1 MNQKKTITKNQ
12 LIKEATSK
20 TELYAYK
27 LILNTQIIDFKES
40 LNLIDK
46 QIKKIELKDQK
57 QLLYEAI
64 KKDEI
69 KGNSSENIL
78 FTGGN

>member
-1 MNQKKTITKNQ
+1 MNQKKTITRNQ

-46 QIKKIELKDQK
+46 QIKKIELREPSD
-57 QLLYEAI
+57 
-64 KKDEI
+64 I
-69 KGNSSENIL
+69 KGGLWN
-78 FTGGN
+78 

>member
-1 MNQKKTITKNQ
+1 MGGAIMNLKKC
-12 LIKEATSK
+12 IKEANTK

-46 QIKKIELKDQK
+46 QIKKIELREPSD
-57 QLLYEAI
+57 
-64 KKDEI
+64 I
-69 KGNSSENIL
+69 KGGLWN
-78 FTGGN
+78 

>member
-1 MNQKKTITKNQ
+1 MNLKKYLNKADK
-12 LIKEATSK
+12 LELAT
-20 TELYAYK
+20 YK
-27 LILNTQIIDFKES
+27 LALTCQINDTQATID
-40 LNLIDK
+40 LIDK

>member
-1 MNQKKTITKNQ
+1 MGGAIMNLKKY
-12 LIKEATSK
+12 IKEANTK

-46 QIKKIELKDQK
+46 QIKKIELREPSD
-57 QLLYEAI
+57 
-64 KKDEI
+64 I
-69 KGNSSENIL
+69 KGGLWN
-78 FTGGN
+78 

>member
-1 MNQKKTITKNQ
+1 MGGAIMNLKKH
-12 LIKEATSK
+12 IKEANTK

-46 QIKKIELKDQK
+46 QIQKIKLR
-57 QLLYEAI
+57 EANDI
-64 KKDEI
+64 EI
-69 KGNSSENIL
+69 VE
-78 FTGGN
+78 TVGGGFEI

>member
-1 MNQKKTITKNQ
+1 MNLKKYLNKADKLELATYKLALTCQINDTQKTI
-12 LIKEATSK
+12 
-20 TELYAYK
+20 
-27 LILNTQIIDFKES
+27 D
-40 LNLIDK
+40 LIDK
-46 QIKKIELKDQK
+46 QIKKIELRDEK

>member
-1 MNQKKTITKNQ
+1 MHLKKYIKKADKLELATYKLALNCQINDTQKTI
-12 LIKEATSK
+12 E
-20 TELYAYK
+20 
-27 LILNTQIIDFKES
+27 
-40 LNLIDK
+40 LIDK
-46 QIKKIELKDQK
+46 QITKIELRDEK

>member
-1 MNQKKTITKNQ
+1 MGGAIMNLKKY
-12 LIKEATSK
+12 IKEANTK

-46 QIKKIELKDQK
+46 QIKKIELREPSDI
-57 QLLYEAI
+57 E
-64 KKDEI
+64 
-69 KGNSSENIL
+69 
-78 FTGGN
+78 GGLWN

>member
-1 MNQKKTITKNQ
+1 MSLKKYINKSNDKLELATYKLALTCQNNDTQKTI
-12 LIKEATSK
+12 
-20 TELYAYK
+20 
-27 LILNTQIIDFKES
+27 D
-40 LNLIDK
+40 LIDK

>member
-12 LIKEATSK
+12 LIKEANSK

-46 QIKKIELKDQK
+46 QIKKIELREPSD
-57 QLLYEAI
+57 
-64 KKDEI
+64 I
-69 KGNSSENIL
+69 KGGLWN
-78 FTGGN
+78 

>member
-1 MNQKKTITKNQ
+1 MNLKKY
-12 LIKEATSK
+12 IKEADTK

-46 QIKKIELKDQK
+46 QIKKIELREPSDI
-57 QLLYEAI
+57 E
-64 KKDEI
+64 
-69 KGNSSENIL
+69 
-78 FTGGN
+78 GGLWN

>member
-1 MNQKKTITKNQ
+1 MNLKKH
-12 LIKEATSK
+12 IKEANTK

-46 QIKKIELKDQK
+46 QIKKIELREPSDI
-57 QLLYEAI
+57 E
-64 KKDEI
+64 
-69 KGNSSENIL
+69 
-78 FTGGN
+78 GGLWN

>member
-1 MNQKKTITKNQ
+1 MNQKKTITRNQ

-46 QIKKIELKDQK
+46 QIYKIELR
-57 QLLYEAI
+57 EANDI
-64 KKDEI
+64 EI
-69 KGNSSENIL
+69 VE
-78 FTGGN
+78 TVGGGFEI